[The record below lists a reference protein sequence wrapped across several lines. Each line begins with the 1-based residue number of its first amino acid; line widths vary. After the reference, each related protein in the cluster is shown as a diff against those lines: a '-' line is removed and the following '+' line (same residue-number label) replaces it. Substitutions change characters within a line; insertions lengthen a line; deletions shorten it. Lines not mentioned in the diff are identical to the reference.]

1 MAKTI
6 LRGIAPGEDVV
17 KSEIVREFLN
27 HILSVPVQDQVDVL
41 GNELNKVLYE
51 QTIGGP
57 NMQQIDLQKLLNSSH
72 TDLYKTADPRLKAF
86 IEAAVQPVNIQDNA
100 DLRNNKRNVFW

>member
-27 HILSVPVQDQVDVL
+27 HILSVPVQDQVDAYKLL

-57 NMQQIDLQKLLNSSH
+57 NIQQIDLQSIYLCAPLAHLGTQSAQPKLNN
-72 TDLYKTADPRLKAF
+72 T
-86 IEAAVQPVNIQDNA
+86 IQ
-100 DLRNNKRNVFW
+100 